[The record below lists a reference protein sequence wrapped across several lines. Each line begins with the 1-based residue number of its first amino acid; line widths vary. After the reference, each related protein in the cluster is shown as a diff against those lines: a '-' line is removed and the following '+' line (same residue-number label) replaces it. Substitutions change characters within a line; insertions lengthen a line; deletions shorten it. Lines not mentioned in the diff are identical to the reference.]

1 MSYFQTN
8 EALLIVGGRND
19 EECKNMSTPFLE
31 DIHFFLLDQKAW
43 VQVKFTPFSQNLYRL
58 TNHSMCTL
66 SDGEN
71 YEKTFIFGG
80 IAHSIKNKKIESAND
95 DLYVPKFK

>member
-1 MSYFQTN
+1 M
-8 EALLIVGGRND
+8 
-19 EECKNMSTPFLE
+19 
-31 DIHFFLLDQKAW
+31 
-43 VQVKFTPFSQNLYRL
+43 KFTPFSQKLYRL

-80 IAHSIKNKKIESAND
+80 IAHSIKNKKND
-95 DLYVPKFK
+95 ATNEELYMPKFK